1 MTSPAVAHGIGLFE
15 TMLVLRGRVIH
26 RDAHFARMARSAAE
40 LGFPPPQRER
50 FDELVAQAAQQAD
63 AVRCLYVQSN
73 ADTWLLHAT
82 AMSIPPLT
90 LQRRAH
96 GRAIT
101 LTLTR
106 SLPQH
111 KLTSYAACALGL
123 RQAAAAG
130 ADEGLFATHDGH
142 VLEGTATNV
151 FAVRGSTLVTARVE
165 DGVLP
170 GIVRAWVLAEAAH
183 LGFAIEERPPSPAE
197 LREGGFFTGSLTT
210 LAALRA
216 LDGAPCRAPGD
227 AFEELVRRWQEE
239 VAVTSGLS
247 RGANGD
253 ARS

>member
-15 TMLVLRGRVIH
+15 TMLVVRGRVLH

-40 LGFPPPQRER
+40 LGFPPLQREH
-50 FDELVAQAAQQAD
+50 FNEQVAQAAQKD
-63 AVRCLYVQSN
+63 EAVRCLYLQSD
-73 ADTWLLHAT
+73 AETWLLHAS
-82 AMSIPPLT
+82 AMPIPPLT
-90 LQRRAH
+90 LLRRAH
-96 GRAIT
+96 GRAIS
-101 LTLTR
+101 LALTR

-130 ADEGLFATHDGH
+130 ADEGFFTTRDGL

-151 FAVRGSTLVTARVE
+151 FAIRGSTLVTARVE

-170 GIVRAWVLAEAAH
+170 GIVRAWVLAEAAR
-183 LGFAIEERPPSPAE
+183 LGFAIEEHPPSPAE

-216 LDGAPCRAPGD
+216 LDGAPCRAPGE
-227 AFEELVRRWQEE
+227 AFDELVRRWREA
-239 VAVTSGLS
+239 VAATSGPS
-247 RGANGD
+247 GGANGE